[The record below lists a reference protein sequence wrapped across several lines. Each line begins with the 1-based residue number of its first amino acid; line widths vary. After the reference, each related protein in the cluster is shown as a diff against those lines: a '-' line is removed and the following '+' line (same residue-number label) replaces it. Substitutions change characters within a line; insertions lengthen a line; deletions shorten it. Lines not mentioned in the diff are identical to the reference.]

1 MRTKEIILIVVTSL
15 LMYGDLCARPA
26 PSGKLQYF
34 YVGTYTKA
42 ESKGIYIYSI
52 DPVTGKLSNLGLA
65 AKSEN
70 PSFLTLTPDGR
81 FLLAANEIQDEKHGN
96 MGSIESFSTGSKD
109 HLLSS
114 INKVWSG
121 GADPCFVSVNS
132 SGNVLAANYS
142 GGNVALF
149 HLDKS
154 GKLSEFTDLKQHHGS
169 GPNLARQKEPHVHS
183 AYFEPLSNRIFVS
196 DLGTDKVAIYLNEA
210 GKGKLKPAEIPAI
223 NIAPGSGPRHL
234 AFHPRLK
241 VVYVINEILNNI
253 TVVNLNTNG
262 SFTTIE
268 TVSTLPAGYT
278 KESNCADIHITKD
291 GRFLYASNRGF
302 NSIAIFS
309 VDPVNGKIVLIGQES
324 IRGETPRNFT
334 LSPNEDFLLV
344 ANQNSQDIVSF
355 RRNSITGLLEFTD
368 QIKAFKPVCLLF
380 CK

>member
-1 MRTKEIILIVVTSL
+1 MPNEE
-15 LMYGDLCARPA
+15 P
-26 PSGKLQYF
+26 
-34 YVGTYTKA
+34 YV
-42 ESKGIYIYSI
+42 
-52 DPVTGKLSNLGLA
+52 
-65 AKSEN
+65 
-70 PSFLTLTPDGR
+70 
-81 FLLAANEIQDEKHGN
+81 
-96 MGSIESFSTGSKD
+96 
-109 HLLSS
+109 
-114 INKVWSG
+114 
-121 GADPCFVSVNS
+121 
-132 SGNVLAANYS
+132 
-142 GGNVALF
+142 
-149 HLDKS
+149 
-154 GKLSEFTDLKQHHGS
+154 
-169 GPNLARQKEPHVHS
+169 
-183 AYFEPLSNRIFVS
+183 PLSNRIFVS

-210 GKGKLKPAEIPAI
+210 GKGKLKPAEISAI

>member
-132 SGNVLAANYS
+132 SVSLVNY
-142 GGNVALF
+142 
-149 HLDKS
+149 
-154 GKLSEFTDLKQHHGS
+154 
-169 GPNLARQKEPHVHS
+169 
-183 AYFEPLSNRIFVS
+183 
-196 DLGTDKVAIYLNEA
+196 
-210 GKGKLKPAEIPAI
+210 
-223 NIAPGSGPRHL
+223 
-234 AFHPRLK
+234 
-241 VVYVINEILNNI
+241 
-253 TVVNLNTNG
+253 
-262 SFTTIE
+262 
-268 TVSTLPAGYT
+268 
-278 KESNCADIHITKD
+278 
-291 GRFLYASNRGF
+291 
-302 NSIAIFS
+302 
-309 VDPVNGKIVLIGQES
+309 
-324 IRGETPRNFT
+324 
-334 LSPNEDFLLV
+334 
-344 ANQNSQDIVSF
+344 
-355 RRNSITGLLEFTD
+355 
-368 QIKAFKPVCLLF
+368 
-380 CK
+380 